1 MNEVIRNSYSF
12 LQSYATCLKP
22 EQETQAK
29 WSLGGIGG
37 YLYGAKKME
46 IDQQIVTEEVKSF
59 EVDISEIENTEQ
71 LSDLLYKI
79 ST

>member
-1 MNEVIRNSYSF
+1 
-12 LQSYATCLKP
+12 LKP

-46 IDQQIVTEEVKSF
+46 NDLVTEEVKSS
-59 EVDISEIENTEQ
+59 EVDISGIENTE
-71 LSDLLYKI
+71 
-79 ST
+79 